1 MAVAPMSVS
10 GSLNVTEFRE
20 KLLNALEHFLLNRQE
35 VLKAHCAEGTEKLRD
50 FRADTHSDSDES
62 TKAEIVRVRGQWASQ
77 LDSVKRCLGWLEQRK
92 ALVHTSITEGS
103 LALVL
108 EEEEVDV
115 KGRKKKVEEVKAF
128 IFLPEALRPIIDEE
142 TKFQFDGIATPFFV
156 ISTKAGLYEKL
167 QGLVAGGRVGVVPSR
182 SILLVS

>member
-10 GSLNVTEFRE
+10 DSLNVTEFRE

-92 ALVHTSITEGS
+92 ALCHNSITEGS

-108 EEEEVDV
+108 EIEQLED
-115 KGRKKKVEEVKAF
+115 RKVEELKAF
-128 IFLPEALRPIIDEE
+128 VFLPESMRPIVEGGME
-142 TKFQFDGIATPFFV
+142 FQFNGETTPFFIV
-156 ISTKAGLYEKL
+156 CTKAAVYLKL
-167 QGLVAGGRVGVVPSR
+167 HGMAAPGRVGGNPSR
-182 SILLVS
+182 HILLVS